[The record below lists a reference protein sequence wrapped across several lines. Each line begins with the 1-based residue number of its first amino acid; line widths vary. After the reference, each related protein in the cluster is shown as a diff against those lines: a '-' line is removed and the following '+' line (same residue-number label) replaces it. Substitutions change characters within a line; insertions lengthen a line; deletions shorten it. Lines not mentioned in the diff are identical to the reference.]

1 MSMKVDVVGQYIS
14 QVLLP
19 RLNSADELYM
29 SGDYRGAILKQQGV
43 IRTLQRISEDDL
55 NELGKWE
62 KEIYDI
68 LDESKEITDITEDST
83 QAERANFL
91 ASKFSKKY
99 KDLDWKIWGKL
110 HKFGYFAT
118 KNRYGLTRQEIEN
131 IPPQRE

>member
-1 MSMKVDVVGQYIS
+1 MSTKVDVVGQYIS
-14 QVLLP
+14 QILLP

-29 SGDYRGAILKQQGV
+29 NGDYRGAILKQQGV

-55 NELGKWE
+55 KELEKWE

-68 LDESKEITDITEDST
+68 LEETENITDVTEDST
-83 QAERANFL
+83 KSEQDKFL

-118 KNRYGLTRQEIEN
+118 KNRYGLSRKEIEG
-131 IPPQRE
+131 IPIQRE

>member
-1 MSMKVDVVGQYIS
+1 MSAKVDVVGQYIS
-14 QVLLP
+14 QLLLP

-43 IRTLQRISEDDL
+43 IRTLQRISEDDVK
-55 NELGKWE
+55 ELEKWE

-68 LDESKEITDITEDST
+68 LEESELIKDVTEDST
-83 QAERANFL
+83 QAERTKFL

-99 KDLDWKIWGKL
+99 KDLDWKIWDKL

-118 KNRYGLTRQEIEN
+118 KNTYGLNREDIKKITT
-131 IPPQRE
+131 QRE

>member
-1 MSMKVDVVGQYIS
+1 MSQKVDVVGQYIS
-14 QVLLP
+14 QLLLP

-43 IRTLQRISEDDL
+43 IRTLQRISDDDL
-55 NELGKWE
+55 KELEQWE

-99 KDLDWKIWGKL
+99 KDLDWKIWDKL

-118 KNRYGLTRQEIEN
+118 KSTYGLNRAEIEK
-131 IPPQRE
+131 ILPTME